1 MTLKF
6 STKINSVVVA
16 SYNTNINS
24 YGSSVSRE
32 LAKDWK
38 ASFDSLTGL
47 PRPD

>member
-1 MTLKF
+1 LKY
-6 STKINSVVVA
+6 SMKTKSVVA

-24 YGSSVSRE
+24 HDSSISRE

-38 ASFDSLTGL
+38 AGFDSLRGL